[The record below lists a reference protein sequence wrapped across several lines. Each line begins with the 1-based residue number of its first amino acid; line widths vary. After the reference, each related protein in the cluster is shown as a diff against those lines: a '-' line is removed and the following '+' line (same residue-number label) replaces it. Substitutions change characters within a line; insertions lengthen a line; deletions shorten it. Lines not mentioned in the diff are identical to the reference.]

1 MISREHPDS
10 HHAFVNDW
18 LLWGGSFLL
27 VIALHVGSVFVMHMG
42 EDEGESAG
50 DPAMTI
56 ELDAIPAAP
65 NEGQAEATPGPQQI
79 QTEQISQASVAQE
92 YVPERTQEEKK
103 ETSPL
108 KVDVAQAPD
117 PEVTLPQVPQ
127 APESDQ
133 EEQKRTEQETN
144 RQQQQ
149 PSEAAMESQPTAAPQ
164 ASQQRAPEVTITAG
178 APVDDAAVLASWS
191 ARLSSHVERFKR
203 YPSEAME
210 RRLHGTTLVRFTI
223 NRVGA
228 VIAAHIVGRSG
239 VELLDRE
246 SLSLIARAAPVPA
259 APAAVAGTH
268 FTFTVPVRFHPH
280 R

>member
-10 HHAFVNDW
+10 HHSFLRDCQ
-18 LLWGGSFLL
+18 LWGGSFAV
-27 VIALHVGSVFVMHMG
+27 VIALHVGSVWVLHM
-42 EDEGESAG
+42 EREEGESAG
-50 DPAMTI
+50 DQAVTI
-56 ELDAIPAAP
+56 ELDAVPTAP

-117 PEVTLPQVPQ
+117 PEVSLPQVPE
-127 APESDQ
+127 APETNQ

-149 PSEAAMESQPTAAPQ
+149 PSEAAPESAPTAAPQ
-164 ASQQRAPEVTITAG
+164 AAAVRAPEVTTTAG
-178 APVDDAAVLASWS
+178 APVEDSAVLVSWR
-191 ARLSSHVERFKR
+191 ARLAAHVERFKR
-203 YPSEAME
+203 YPAEAME
-210 RRLHGTTLVRFTI
+210 RRMHGTALVRFTI
-223 NRVGA
+223 NRAGA
-228 VIAAHIVGRSG
+228 VIAAHLVGRSG
-239 VELLDRE
+239 VEALDRE
-246 SLSLIARAAPVPA
+246 SLSLISRAAPLPV
-259 APAAVAGTH
+259 APANVAGTH
-268 FTFTVPVRFHPH
+268 FTFTVPVRFHPQ